1 MYINKKDLYTLQVLT
16 SSVCV
21 IILIIILNTK
31 QSDTSIVFEYF
42 VLKFTEESI

>member
-1 MYINKKDLYTLQVLT
+1 MRRACARRACA
-16 SSVCV
+16 SV

-31 QSDTSIVFEYF
+31 QSETSIVCEYF